1 MNIAPQR
8 PTKPTKKKNKE
19 EQQIQKQIMDFLKLK
34 GFYTFK
40 NHQGFGSEPGVAD
53 IYAIKKG
60 YNLWIEVKK
69 PKGGRQS
76 EWQKY
81 FEDTIKY
88 HEGHYILAKSLDDV
102 ASVCRDYGL

>member
-1 MNIAPQR
+1 MEAPQ
-8 PTKPTKKKNKE
+8 KPVKPKKKKQNE

-34 GFYTFK
+34 GFYAFK

-60 YNLWIEVKK
+60 INFWIEVKK
-69 PKGGRQS
+69 SKGGRQS

-81 FEDTIKY
+81 FQDTINY
-88 HEGHYILAKSLDDV
+88 HEGHYILATCLDDV
-102 ASVCRDYGL
+102 ASVCRDMNL